1 MRHRKSGRKLGRK
14 AGHRR
19 AVMSNLA
26 SQLIE
31 HKRIKTTEAKAK
43 ELRVFIEP
51 LVTFARRGDLHA
63 RRQVLRKI
71 PHKDIVSILFNDIGP
86 VYTDRNGGYTR
97 IIKLGLISLKMMTAS
112 TQSKASSTSARSLS
126 VTTGRVTPLILL
138 ADVSE
143 LMPTIRRSP
152 SRAAA

>member
-14 AGHRR
+14 TGHRR

-26 SQLIE
+26 SRLIE

-86 VYTDRNGGYTR
+86 VYTDRDGGYTR
-97 IIKLGLISLKMMTAS
+97 IIKLGFRDNDRAPVSMIEFVDFAS
-112 TQSKASSTSARSLS
+112 EQLQKEPEN
-126 VTTGRVTPLILL
+126 VKK
-138 ADVSE
+138 D
-143 LMPTIRRSP
+143 
-152 SRAAA
+152 